1 MLEHRWNETTKLLPT
16 GTRKIKPA
24 NMHEKSREFYTTNW
38 LPRPWCWPMSRELL
52 FPVTDGPGEGKLE
65 ILVNSLQIEEQMEQM
80 ELSHPYS

>member
-1 MLEHRWNETTKLLPT
+1 
-16 GTRKIKPA
+16 
-24 NMHEKSREFYTTNW
+24 
-38 LPRPWCWPMSRELL
+38 MSRELL